1 MYKDFNISQEI
12 SLLWTSNRKIK
23 QGQSG
28 WLSSNGVCCVHNGET
43 ADTRGRAGIKT
54 NSGQISYHCFNC
66 GYTTSFVPGRHL
78 SFKFRKLLAWLGAD
92 DLTIRRLV
100 IEAVRLK
107 ELVAPEELARVPE
120 EEIKYEA
127 RTLPEQARNVVELA
141 NFYSIGD
148 YNTVP
153 AELLAA
159 IEYVHRRS
167 IDLNRYNFYWT
178 PEEAYNLHR
187 RIVIPYY
194 YRGETVGYTARAIA
208 DGIKPKYWSSHPAD
222 FVFNLDQQQADWKF
236 VIVCEGPFDA
246 MSIDGVSVSGAEI
259 SDTQVDQI
267 DRLQREV
274 IVVPD
279 TDRAGRKLIDRAIE
293 AGWTVSFPIWQETC
307 KDINDAVIKYGKLF
321 VLKSI
326 LAARETNRLKI
337 ELKKKKLYD
346 NTKQ

>member
-1 MYKDFNISQEI
+1 MLDSINQTVTQLLPAGRKTGQNGWISFNA
-12 SLLWTSNRKIK
+12 
-23 QGQSG
+23 
-28 WLSSNGVCCVHNGET
+28 VCCPHNSET
-43 ADTRGRAGIKT
+43 ADTRRRGGIKT
-54 NSGQISYHCFNC
+54 NNGQISYHCFNC
-66 GYTTSFVPGRHL
+66 GYKASFIPGRHL

-92 DLTIRRLV
+92 DLTVRRLV

-107 ELVAPEELARVPE
+107 ELVAPEELDQAPE

-127 RTLPEQARNVVELA
+127 RSLPEQARNVVELA

-148 YNTVP
+148 YNNVP

-159 IEYVHRRS
+159 IEYVHRRD
-167 IDLNRYNFYWT
+167 INIGKYEFYWT

-187 RIVIPYY
+187 RVIVPYY
-194 YRGETVGYTARAIA
+194 YQGQTVGYTSRALV

-222 FVFNLDQQQADWKF
+222 FVFNLDQQTPDKKF

-246 MSIDGVSVSGAEI
+246 MSIDGVAVSGSEI
-259 SDTQVDQI
+259 SDTQIEQI

-274 IVVPD
+274 VVVPD
-279 TDRAGRKLIDRAIE
+279 ADRAGRKLIDRAIE
-293 AGWTVSFPIWQETC
+293 AGWTVSFPVWQETC

-326 LAARETNRLKI
+326 LAARETSRLKI
-337 ELKKKKLYD
+337 ELKKKKLY
-346 NTKQ
+346 NTI